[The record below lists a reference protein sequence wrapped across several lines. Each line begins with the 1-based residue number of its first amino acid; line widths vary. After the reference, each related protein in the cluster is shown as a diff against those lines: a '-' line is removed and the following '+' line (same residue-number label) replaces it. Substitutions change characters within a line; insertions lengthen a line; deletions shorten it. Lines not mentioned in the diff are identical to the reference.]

1 MARWQVVHRKHFHGA
16 FLFCRVSAGA
26 YNGRMSKHTLFSAA
40 LSLSLAASVMAD
52 NWPSWRGPNDDGSAV
67 GGKYPV
73 KLNDEAQ
80 WAWRVAL
87 PGKGCS
93 TPIVWGDHIVL
104 TAPVEGKDALL
115 AFDWKGKLRWRA
127 VLGREKPGKHR
138 NGSGSN
144 SSAVTDGSAF
154 FVFFKSKTL
163 AVVDFKGKVIWQKDL
178 SSYGRDSLYW
188 DFGTSPVLTQKHVV
202 MALMREG
209 NSWLLAFDKRTGE
222 LAWKAARN
230 YKTPRE
236 CDHSYATPLVT
247 RQGGREALLVWG
259 AERLTAHD
267 AADGKIL
274 WSCAGFNPRKR
285 GNWVVVSSFVKVG
298 DMAVVPYGRGSKLA
312 GIKLDGKGDVTAS
325 HRAWEMGASSFVPT
339 PAAHGGRVYTVRDR
353 GEVLC
358 TNPKT
363 GETIWKGQFPKDRA
377 SYYSSPSIGD
387 GKIYSAREDGTVFVA
402 QIDGGFKLLSEN
414 DMGER
419 IIASPVPVNS
429 MLLLRGEKHLFC
441 IKGK

>member
-1 MARWQVVHRKHFHGA
+1 
-16 FLFCRVSAGA
+16 
-26 YNGRMSKHTLFSAA
+26 
-40 LSLSLAASVMAD
+40 
-52 NWPSWRGPNDDGSAV
+52 V

-115 AFDWKGKLRWRA
+115 AFDWNGRKRWQV

-144 SSAVTDGSAF
+144 SSAVTDGTAF
-154 FVFFKSKTL
+154 FAFFKSKTL
-163 AVVDFKGKVIWQKDL
+163 AAVDFKGKVLWQKDL

-247 RQGGREALLVWG
+247 KQGGREALLVWG

-267 AADGKIL
+267 AAT
-274 WSCAGFNPRKR
+274 
-285 GNWVVVSSFVKVG
+285 
-298 DMAVVPYGRGSKLA
+298 AVVPYGRGSKLA
-312 GIKLDGKGDVTAS
+312 GIKLNGKGDVTAS
-325 HRAWEMGASSFVPT
+325 HRAWETGASSFVPT
-339 PAAHGGRVYTVRDR
+339 PAAHDGRVYTVRDR

-363 GETIWKGQFPKDRA
+363 GETIWKGQFPKNRA

>member
-1 MARWQVVHRKHFHGA
+1 MT
-16 FLFCRVSAGA
+16 SA
-26 YNGRMSKHTLFSAA
+26 
-40 LSLSLAASVMAD
+40 
-52 NWPSWRGPNDDGSAV
+52 
-67 GGKYPV
+67 
-73 KLNDEAQ
+73 
-80 WAWRVAL
+80 
-87 PGKGCS
+87 
-93 TPIVWGDHIVL
+93 
-104 TAPVEGKDALL
+104 
-115 AFDWKGKLRWRA
+115 
-127 VLGREKPGKHR
+127 
-138 NGSGSN
+138 
-144 SSAVTDGSAF
+144 
-154 FVFFKSKTL
+154 
-163 AVVDFKGKVIWQKDL
+163 
-178 SSYGRDSLYW
+178 
-188 DFGTSPVLTQKHVV
+188 
-202 MALMREG
+202 
-209 NSWLLAFDKRTGE
+209 TGE

-274 WSCAGFNPRKR
+274 WSCAGFNPQKR

-325 HRAWEMGASSFVPT
+325 HRAWETGASSFVPT

-353 GEVLC
+353 GRGAVHE
-358 TNPKT
+358 PEKRARRS
-363 GETIWKGQFPKDRA
+363 GRGSFPRNRA

-402 QIDGGFKLLSEN
+402 KIDGGFKLLSEN
-414 DMGER
+414 NMGER

-429 MLLLRGEKHLFC
+429 KLLLRGEKHLFC
-441 IKGK
+441 IKP

>member
-1 MARWQVVHRKHFHGA
+1 MPKFSFFPTAL
-16 FLFCRVSAGA
+16 FLA
-26 YNGRMSKHTLFSAA
+26 
-40 LSLSLAASVMAD
+40 LAASLFAD
-52 NWPSWRGPNDDGSAV
+52 NWPSWRGPNDNGSATD
-67 GGKYPV
+67 GKYPV
-73 KLNDEAQ
+73 KLNDEAK
-80 WAWRVAL
+80 WAWQVPL

-93 TPIVWGDHIVL
+93 TPIVWEDHIVL

-115 AFDWKGKLRWRA
+115 AFDWTGKKRWQA
-127 VLGREKPGKHR
+127 VFSKEKPGKHR

-144 SSAVTDGSAF
+144 SSAVTDGKAF

-163 AVVDFKGKVIWQKDL
+163 AAVSFEGKILWKQDL
-178 SSYGRDSLYW
+178 STYGRDTLYW
-188 DFGTSPVLTQKHVV
+188 DFGTSPVLTEKHVV
-202 MALMREG
+202 MALMRER
-209 NSWLLAFDKRTGE
+209 NSWLVAFDKRTGE
-222 LAWKAARN
+222 LAWKTERN

-236 CDHSYATPLVT
+236 GDHSYSTPIVT
-247 RQGGREALLVWG
+247 KQGGREALLLWG
-259 AERLTAHD
+259 AERFTAHD
-267 AADGKIL
+267 AANGKIL
-274 WSCAGFNPRKR
+274 WSCAGFNPQKR
-285 GNWVVVSSFVKVG
+285 NNWVVVSSFVKV
-298 DMAVVPYGRGSKLA
+298 DNMAVVPYGRGSKLA
-312 GIKLDGKGDVTAS
+312 GIKLGGKGDVTDS
-325 HRAWEMGASSFVPT
+325 HRAWETDASSFVPT
-339 PAAHGGRVYTVRDR
+339 PAAHDGRVYTVRDR

-429 MLLLRGEKHLFC
+429 RLLLRGEKHLLC
-441 IKGK
+441 IKP